1 MMFSVRRVRTSAVT
15 YNRVTSSFLSEFLQR
30 ELPGAL
36 GQHGDAQGDRE
47 AQQPAGVVHGNRT
60 NKFLPRIR
68 AKTIQTLLLIQRCRR
83 LSAPRRKV
91 LTNAS
96 NCSSSLKGVWL
107 SYGWGAEWWGFAE
120 PSRRFRAVTQ
130 ELPAGCLCPG
140 PEQQRP
146 DEAAALPGVSDHP
159 SGQHGAERGQ
169 EAHGGA
175 AETVRR
181 GR

>member
-1 MMFSVRRVRTSAVT
+1 MFSVRRVPTSAVT
-15 YNRVTSSFLSEFLQR
+15 YNRVTSSFLFEFLQR

-47 AQQPAGVVHGNRT
+47 AQQPAGLVHGNRT
-60 NKFLPRIR
+60 NKFLPLQGQNHPN
-68 AKTIQTLLLIQRCRR
+68 AAVNPEVPETLG
-83 LSAPRRKV
+83 
-91 LTNAS
+91 AS

-107 SYGWGAEWWGFAE
+107 SYGWGAEWWGFTE
-120 PSRRFRAVTQ
+120 PSRRFPAVTQ
-130 ELPAGCLCPG
+130 ERPAGCLCPG